1 MLQLV
6 AVLHQYSS
14 SPSHTADFVT
24 FTTPAKYIAGSI
36 PVIDLTFL
44 FVSGTTY
51 IRFVK
56 DENRLRVYQERSTN
70 GLFGT
75 WSKIGGDVAS
85 TVTEGP
91 LTFWDN
97 AVANR
102 AYVFLDEYGGDT
114 TSKVSSPGLR

>member
-1 MLQLV
+1 MMQMYF
-6 AVLHQYSS
+6 VLLHHSS
-14 SPSHTADFVT
+14 FNSHTTDFVT

-44 FVSGTTY
+44 FVSGSTY
-51 IRFVK
+51 VRFVK
-56 DENRLRVYQERSTN
+56 DENRLRIYQERSTT

-102 AYVFLDEYGGDT
+102 AYVFADEYGSDT
-114 TSKVSSPGLR
+114 TSKVS